1 MQFLSFED
9 TKMQQLHLESLCKLC
24 QDVLLFSCTRNFIYD
39 AYTGPLQ
46 EVDKV
51 IKSGNSLG
59 LKPHA
64 SLSFITNFPLFKQK

>member
-1 MQFLSFED
+1 MQALPGCVVVFL
-9 TKMQQLHLESLCKLC
+9 
-24 QDVLLFSCTRNFIYD
+24 NFIYD